1 MLDFRPGKGGCTT
14 RCKWPYR
21 KKGSVIV
28 MYEVKSRCVETWFD
42 GWEVRVRERQHVMGE
57 ITLSGVS
64 HYGIRS
70 MLSYV
75 RSRQPLFEHR
85 NPIPDYI
92 SRNDF
97 EKFFFGDERDTY
109 ERLKRN
115 RYGPSISS
123 KRIVGIFPKDRTSFF
138 PSKEPSSIFFPSD
151 MIILSRRQNGKSAFL
166 NRNPLLRDKPIDGHR
181 RYSRIIIYRKFNV
194 TSRWPLFPLARSSSR
209 IDRLIQANPAVPI
222 NFYKASDKEI

>member
-1 MLDFRPGKGGCTT
+1 MLDFRPGKEGCTT

-109 ERLKRN
+109 ER
-115 RYGPSISS
+115 IE
-123 KRIVGIFPKDRTSFF
+123 
-138 PSKEPSSIFFPSD
+138 KEPIRTEHIVETYRWNFSKGSNEFLSFERTKFD
-151 MIILSRRQNGKSAFL
+151 IL
-166 NRNPLLRDKPIDGHR
+166 PV
-181 RYSRIIIYRKFNV
+181 RYDNSQSKTKREICILKQE
-194 TSRWPLFPLARSSSR
+194 SSSAR
-209 IDRLIQANPAVPI
+209 
-222 NFYKASDKEI
+222 

>member
-1 MLDFRPGKGGCTT
+1 M
-14 RCKWPYR
+14 
-21 KKGSVIV
+21 

-42 GWEVRVRERQHVMGE
+42 GWEVRVRERQHVMDE

-75 RSRQPLFEHR
+75 RSRQPLFEHQC

-109 ERLKRN
+109 GKIEKEAIQFTDRAYRRN
-115 RYGPSISS
+115 VSF
-123 KRIVGIFPKDRTSFF
+123 GIFPKDRTSFF
-138 PSKEPSSIFFPSD
+138 PSKEPSSIFFPAD
-151 MIILSRRQNGKSAFL
+151 MIILSRRTKREICIL
-166 NRNPLLRDKPIDGHR
+166 KHE
-181 RYSRIIIYRKFNV
+181 
-194 TSRWPLFPLARSSSR
+194 SSSAR
-209 IDRLIQANPAVPI
+209 
-222 NFYKASDKEI
+222 